1 MIAAAIP
8 ELLHDAIQWCGTSF
22 SDYRDADDKSGEFQ
36 NHLRVYD
43 RHGEPCRVCPGIV
56 KRVAIGNRSAFYC
69 PTCQKYFFSVYGVAR
84 EREKSSATDAMPIRY
99 AANTRR
105 NQGFRLGAV

>member
-1 MIAAAIP
+1 MISARSADRRRTRQYYANEVLAMARSTDDARMAADAQAGGDDRRSDP
-8 ELLHDAIQWCGTSF
+8 ELHDAIQCAASF

-43 RHGEPCRVCPGIV
+43 RQGEPCRICPGTI

-69 PTCQKYFFSVYGVAR
+69 PTCQK
-84 EREKSSATDAMPIRY
+84 
-99 AANTRR
+99 
-105 NQGFRLGAV
+105 